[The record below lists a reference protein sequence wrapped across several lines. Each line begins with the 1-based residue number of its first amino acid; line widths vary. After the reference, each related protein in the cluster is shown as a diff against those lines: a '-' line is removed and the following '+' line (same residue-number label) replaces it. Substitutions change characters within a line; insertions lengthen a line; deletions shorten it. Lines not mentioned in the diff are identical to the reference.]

1 MSGVDTE
8 RFWAIVD
15 EARGQVNGWSVHL
28 DQEWAH
34 ALYAGLVTLPPD
46 DILEFD
52 RRLETARRS
61 AESPEMA
68 AATLLVVRPRGVTLN
83 PVFFVFEMKF
93 RAFAT
98 CLVML
103 GQEAFERAC
112 ADPDSLA
119 DHPLIR
125 AVGARLL
132 DPSVLLALRVEDAA
146 GDAYC
151 AVTGHDDDEYLD
163 LVSPSAMDDRDAA
176 GDNED
181 DNDDVVDDDDEGA
194 AWLAERLPRLLSLFP
209 VEAEQPADINQPMPP
224 SFVSRITGGLL
235 PFIIVRVFRWRVLR

>member
-15 EARGQVNGWSVHL
+15 EARGQVNEWSVDL
-28 DQEWAH
+28 DQQWAH
-34 ALYAGLVTLPPD
+34 ALYTQLVTLPPD

-52 RRLETARRS
+52 RRLATARRS

-93 RAFAT
+93 EAFAT

-103 GQEAFERAC
+103 GREVFERAC

-132 DPSVLLALRVEDAA
+132 DPSVLLALRVGDAA

-151 AVTGHDDDEYLD
+151 EVTGLDDDDYLD
-163 LVSPSAMDDRDAA
+163 LVSPSTTDDRDAA
-176 GDNED
+176 GDNDDED
-181 DNDDVVDDDDEGA
+181 DNDDDDEGA
-194 AWLAERLPRLLSLFP
+194 AWLAERLPRLQSLFP
-209 VEAEQPADINQPMPP
+209 LEAEQPAEIDQPMPP
-224 SFVSRITGGLL
+224 SFISRITGGLL
-235 PFIIVRVFRWRVLR
+235 PFVIVRVFRWRALW